1 MATPAGTADRKRKF
15 TLPWLKT
22 PQERVLRDEERVL
35 RDEEAEA
42 VPAESVHL
50 KRKATGYLEDYVKKD
65 YPKKSALLTSWIAL

>member
-22 PQERVLRDEERVL
+22 PQERVF

-42 VPAESVHL
+42 VPKE
-50 KRKATGYLEDYVKKD
+50 E
-65 YPKKSALLTSWIAL
+65 